1 MKTETCE
8 ILAKHRKRRHPPQAH
23 YHTTYFQVQVKIMKN
38 KTVNIILYQTLI
50 SKKDQKRVR
59 KIISISTI
67 NLVYQI
73 TKRLAPLYIC
83 INCCSLL
90 ATVAARDDLGFPC
103 TIASCNCTEF
113 AVAMIQS
120 DEYSLANPQLE

>member
-50 SKKDQKRVR
+50 SKKDQKKKSEENNQYQHYKFGVPNNQ
-59 KIISISTI
+59 KIGPSLVSTSASI
-67 NLVYQI
+67 V
-73 TKRLAPLYIC
+73 
-83 INCCSLL
+83 
-90 ATVAARDDLGFPC
+90 VA
-103 TIASCNCTEF
+103 
-113 AVAMIQS
+113 
-120 DEYSLANPQLE
+120 Y